1 MKKTLWII
9 AIICGFLAML
19 VAGFG
24 AGMLAM
30 NGKAQNESVNGYE
43 NQDSVTIK
51 DGEKFISESYDFEA
65 TSAPEASVYD
75 PAAVDEAMG
84 EEGIDRPKTS
94 GEEQYDW
101 LIEEYGPPIYD
112 GWICNGPA
120 YICRGEEAEEERE
133 DEYSKWADENGIPE
147 DLEDEARA
155 EAEAPWTCEG
165 SGSYGDYSPEGYEG
179 CPGR

>member
-1 MKKTLWII
+1 MKKFWYTVLAISTAVVLVGSGFILWNIVLKGEVSS
-9 AIICGFLAML
+9 ATTQA
-19 VAGFG
+19 
-24 AGMLAM
+24 
-30 NGKAQNESVNGYE
+30 YE
-43 NQDSVTIK
+43 TQG
-51 DGEKFISESYDFEA
+51 GEMIEEGTELESESYDFEA
-65 TSAPEASVYD
+65 TPAPEAPVYD
-75 PAAVDEAMG
+75 PAVVDEGMG

-120 YICRGEEAEEERE
+120 YICRGAEAEKERE
-133 DEYSKWADENGIPE
+133 DEYNKWAEENGIPE
-147 DLEDEARA
+147 DLEDEAEA

-179 CPGR
+179 CP

>member
-24 AGMLAM
+24 AGMLVM
-30 NGKAQNESVNGYE
+30 NGKAQNESVTGYE
-43 NQDSVTIK
+43 NQDSITVK

-65 TSAPEASVYD
+65 TPAPEAPVYD

-84 EEGIDRPKTS
+84 EEGISP
-94 GEEQYDW
+94 EEEAN
-101 LIEEYGPPIYD
+101 IPP
-112 GWICNGPA
+112 GWVCDGPA
-120 YICRGEEAEEERE
+120 YLCRGEEAEEERE
-133 DEYSKWADENGIPE
+133 REQQEWLDEQARE
-147 DLEDEARA
+147 EAEA